1 VDNNFASDIN
11 IFNMDLSYDNSIFIA
26 HKFEV
31 INVIIK
37 KVLNNNVVTTLDENT
52 KLEKVVMGRGIAFQK
67 KIGDMLD
74 SSKIEKV
81 FILENTIENEN
92 FQKLINKIPIEYV
105 KLSEAII
112 SYGKQKLN
120 TEFDDH
126 IYIAL
131 TDHIAFAIKR
141 FKEGISLKNHLL
153 WEIQRIHK
161 NEYEV
166 GLWAIKFI
174 EKELGIKM
182 DIDEAGYIALHLID
196 ASLNESMNNTMNIT
210 RIVQEILSI
219 IKYFFTI
226 EFNENDIS
234 YDRLITH
241 LKYFAQRVVSN
252 KVLSQDHDEFLEIV
266 KINYN
271 EPYNCALKIKKFIE
285 KSYKYIINDGEIVYL
300 TLHIHR
306 VISSVEHDQNNKI

>member
-1 VDNNFASDIN
+1 
-11 IFNMDLSYDNSIFIA
+11 M
-26 HKFEV
+26 
-31 INVIIK
+31 IIK
-37 KVLNNNVVTTLDENT
+37 KILNNNVVTTLDENT

-67 KIGDMLD
+67 KVGDMLP

-81 FILENTIENEN
+81 FILENTIENEK
-92 FQKLINKIPIEYV
+92 FQKLVNEIPMEYI

-112 SYGKQKLN
+112 SYGKEKLN

-161 NEYEV
+161 NEYEI
-166 GLWAIKFI
+166 GLWSLKLI
-174 EKELGIKM
+174 EKELDIKM
-182 DIDEAGYIALHLID
+182 NIDEAGYIALHLID
-196 ASLNESMNNTMNIT
+196 ASLNESMDNTMNIT
-210 RIVQEILSI
+210 TIVQEILNI

-226 EFNENDIS
+226 EFNEEDIS

-241 LKYFAQRVVSN
+241 LKYFAQRVISN
-252 KVLSQDHDEFLEIV
+252 KILSQDHDEFLEIV
-266 KINYN
+266 KENYKQ
-271 EPYNCALKIKKFIE
+271 PCNCALKIKKFVE
-285 KSYKYIINDGEIVYL
+285 KNYHYKVNDGEIVYL
-300 TLHIHR
+300 TLHIQR
-306 VISSVEHDQNNKI
+306 IISSLDNHEKNKISPD

>member
-1 VDNNFASDIN
+1 MTMIR
-11 IFNMDLSYDNSIFIA
+11 SYYNSIFKA
-26 HKFEV
+26 HNIGV
-31 INVIIK
+31 ITVIIK

-81 FILENTIENEN
+81 FILENTIENEK
-92 FQKLINKIPIEYV
+92 FQKLINEIPMEYV

-112 SYGKQKLN
+112 SYGKEKLN

-166 GLWAIKFI
+166 GLWALKLI
-174 EKELGIKM
+174 EKELDIKM
-182 DIDEAGYIALHLID
+182 NIDEAGYIALHLID
-196 ASLNESMNNTMNIT
+196 ASLNESMSNTMNIT
-210 RIVQEILSI
+210 TIVQEILNI

-226 EFNENDIS
+226 EFNEDDIS

-252 KVLSQDHDEFLEIV
+252 KTLSQEHDEFLEMV
-266 KINYN
+266 KINYKQ
-271 EPYNCALKIKKFIE
+271 PCNCALKIKKFIE
-285 KSYKYIINDGEIVYL
+285 KNYHYTINDGEIVYL
-300 TLHIHR
+300 TLHIQR
-306 VISSVEHDQNNKI
+306 VISSVEHHEKNKI